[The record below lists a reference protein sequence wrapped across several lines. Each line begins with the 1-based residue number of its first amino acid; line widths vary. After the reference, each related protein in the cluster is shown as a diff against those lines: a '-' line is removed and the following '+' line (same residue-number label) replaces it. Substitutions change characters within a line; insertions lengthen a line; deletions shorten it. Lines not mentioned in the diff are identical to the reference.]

1 MVPTMTKGPS
11 KAGASTNRRKHACP
25 SPEKPGQH
33 KRKLS
38 RYLRLICVNNVPT
51 FWNQLA
57 GRNVRLKRKLAND
70 YVSSQAGKILID
82 NAHIE

>member
-1 MVPTMTKGPS
+1 
-11 KAGASTNRRKHACP
+11 
-25 SPEKPGQH
+25 
-33 KRKLS
+33 
-38 RYLRLICVNNVPT
+38 VNNVPT

-57 GRNVRLKRKLAND
+57 GRNVRLKRELANA